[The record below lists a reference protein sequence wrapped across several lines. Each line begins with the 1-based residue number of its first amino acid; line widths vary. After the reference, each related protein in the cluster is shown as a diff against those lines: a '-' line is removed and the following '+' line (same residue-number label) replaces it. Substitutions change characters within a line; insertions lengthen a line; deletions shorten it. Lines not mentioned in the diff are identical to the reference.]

1 MSVLDIHP
9 FFHSHPLLLS
19 FVLPPSSCAQKVL
32 IKEVKQL
39 RGQVDSLT
47 TERNLQ
53 INQFRL
59 LREALALGG
68 GALAGSTAA
77 AK

>member
-1 MSVLDIHP
+1 M
-9 FFHSHPLLLS
+9 
-19 FVLPPSSCAQKVL
+19 L

-39 RGQVDSLT
+39 RGQVDGLT

-53 INQFRL
+53 TNQFRL

-68 GALAGSTAA
+68 GASVVSAGSSAV

>member
-1 MSVLDIHP
+1 M
-9 FFHSHPLLLS
+9 
-19 FVLPPSSCAQKVL
+19 

-39 RGQVDSLT
+39 RAQVDSLT

-53 INQFRL
+53 TNQFRL

-68 GALAGSTAA
+68 GAGVGAAAGSSAVT
-77 AK
+77 K

>member
-1 MSVLDIHP
+1 M
-9 FFHSHPLLLS
+9 
-19 FVLPPSSCAQKVL
+19 L

-53 INQFRL
+53 TNQFRL

-68 GALAGSTAA
+68 GVGTGTTSAAGSSAVT
-77 AK
+77 K